1 MPRRK
6 LSDVRMLMAKHRV
19 TQEELGQQVGLSR
32 GIVGMVITRED
43 DVADRWYEAVERI
56 AAGRETK

>member
-1 MPRRK
+1 
-6 LSDVRMLMAKHRV
+6 MLMAKHRV